1 MGGGKSGKANLKE
14 EHKEFTLNNIYRVCM
29 FFIDIVIISSI
40 FSFKIFKLYK
50 PSYFIFTSFLYIPQA
65 SIYPHPTVQMKA
77 YRRLNLLLVPST
89 SHCLDEGVS

>member
-1 MGGGKSGKANLKE
+1 ML
-14 EHKEFTLNNIYRVCM
+14 TTQI
-29 FFIDIVIISSI
+29 I
-40 FSFKIFKLYK
+40 FSFFKLQIQITIEISQKNVFLDKEGRHLKAYRKIFKLYK

-89 SHCLDEGVS
+89 SHCLDEGAS